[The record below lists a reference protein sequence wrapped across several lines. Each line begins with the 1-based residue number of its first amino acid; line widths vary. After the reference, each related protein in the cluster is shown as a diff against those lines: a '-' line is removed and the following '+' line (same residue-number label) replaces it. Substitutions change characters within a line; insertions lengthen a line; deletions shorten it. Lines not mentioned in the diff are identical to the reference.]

1 MLNKKRV
8 VIGCLAI
15 LVAIVALLP
24 CYASGYIVAFA
35 AIVMMFVVLS
45 QAWNIFSGFTGYVSF
60 GHHVYFGVGCY
71 VSAILLSRYGI
82 SVYLSMLVAAAAAA
96 MLALIISGPT
106 LRLKGAYFSLST
118 LAVAIAVHVL
128 SLNIPSLTRGG
139 KGITLPP
146 EYHLL
151 GFFYVML
158 IFALMSIGLAILVK
172 NSKIGLAVSAIRGDE
187 DLAASIG
194 VSSFKYKAFTL
205 ILSAILWGSVGNF
218 YAWYVTY
225 MHPSD
230 AFHILR
236 LVTAMVG
243 VLMGGVGSIGGTVIG
258 AIAFG
263 FLNEVLWARFSTIY
277 LILLGI
283 VVVLIVRFAPDGL
296 LKGGQRV
303 IQKIRTGRG

>member
-24 CYASGYIVAFA
+24 CYTSGYIVAFA
-35 AIVMMFVVLS
+35 AIVMMFVTLS

-71 VSAILLSRYGI
+71 VSAILLSRY
-82 SVYLSMLVAAAAAA
+82 LSMVVAAAAAA
-96 MLALIISGPT
+96 ILALIISGPT

-118 LAVAIAVHVL
+118 LAIAIAVHVL

-194 VSSFKYKAFTL
+194 VNSLKYKAFTL
-205 ILSAILWGSVGNF
+205 ILSAILWASVGNF

-283 VVVLIVRFAPDGL
+283 MVVLIVRFAPDGL
-296 LKGGQRV
+296 LKGGQRL
-303 IQKIRTGRG
+303 IKKMRTGRG

>member
-1 MLNKKRV
+1 MLNKKRLA
-8 VIGCLAI
+8 IACLAI
-15 LVAIVALLP
+15 LVAAVALLP
-24 CYASGYIVAFA
+24 CYTSGYIVAFA
-35 AIVMMFVVLS
+35 AIVLMFVVLS

-71 VSAILLSRYGI
+71 VSAILLSKYGI
-82 SVYLSMLVAAAAAA
+82 SVYLSMVVAAVAVAL
-96 MLALIISGPT
+96 LALIISGPT

-118 LAVAIAVHVL
+118 LAVAIAMHVL
-128 SLNIPSLTRGG
+128 SLNIPGLTRGG

-158 IFALMSIGLAILVK
+158 IFALISIGLAILVR
-172 NSKIGLAVSAIRGDE
+172 NSKIGFAVSAIRGDE

-194 VSSFKYKAFTL
+194 VNSFKYKALTL
-205 ILSAILWGSVGNF
+205 ILSAILWGIMGNF

-303 IQKIRTGRG
+303 IQKIRAGRE